1 MPALLFGGQNQN
13 KRPSGGSAWWVS
25 LVLIVLSVAL
35 ITLCVRM
42 DGGGVFSLVRGGVQT
57 VTKPIESACS
67 VLSTP
72 FDRLAGVGKDE
83 ELEQLRQENEQLRT
97 LVAELEEYR
106 QQDQRLTALITMSD
120 TYGLES
126 VSAQVTDITTGW
138 DRTATINKGSND
150 GIKVGQGVVSSCG
163 LYGQVESVTATTS
176 VVRLVNDADAST
188 AAMIQ
193 NSHARGIVKGA
204 YDGTLTLEYVS
215 VDTTVGEGDIV
226 ITSGQ
231 GGAYPRGLIIGS
243 VSNVETDSSRLY
255 YRITVE
261 PIYSID
267 DCLEVMVLTGN
278 ESTTQSLLNEELID
292 QITNAAS
299 SPELDVPAA
308 GASAAGDAGTAGDA
322 GAAGTNGES
331 GTGGTGDASGQQPT
345 SANTTRGQ
353 DAGAAS
359 DSGASGDTTSGGSDE

>member
-1 MPALLFGGQNQN
+1 MPGPLFGSQSQN
-13 KRPSGGSAWWVS
+13 KRAGGGGSLWWVS
-25 LVLIVLSVAL
+25 LILIVLSVAL
-35 ITLCVRM
+35 ITLYVRM

-57 VTKPIESACS
+57 VTKPIEAACS

-72 FDRLAGVGKDE
+72 FDRVSDMGRDE
-83 ELEQLRQENEQLRT
+83 ELEQLRRENEQLRT

-106 QQDQRLTALITMSD
+106 QQDQRLTALVTMSD

-126 VSAQVTDITTGW
+126 VSAQVVDVTTGW
-138 DRTATINKGSND
+138 DRTATINKGTND

-193 NSHARGIVKGA
+193 NSHARGIVRGA

-226 ITSGQ
+226 ISSGQ

-243 VSNVETDSSRLY
+243 VSNIETDSSRLY

-278 ESTTQSLLNEELID
+278 ESSTQSLLNEELIE
-292 QITNAAS
+292 QITNAAAS
-299 SPELDVPAA
+299 SELDVSE
-308 GASAAGDAGTAGDA
+308 SATVQQGQSGVGAGTAQG
-322 GAAGTNGES
+322 GASTDGSA
-331 GTGGTGDASGQQPT
+331 DASGQQGSTDANRT
-345 SANTTRGQ
+345 SDES
-353 DAGAAS
+353 DASPDAHSNS
-359 DSGASGDTTSGGSDE
+359 DSGGSDE

>member
-1 MPALLFGGQNQN
+1 MPGLSFGGQSQSR
-13 KRPSGGSAWWVS
+13 RPSGGGSLWWVS

-42 DGGGVFSLVRGGVQT
+42 EGGGVFSVIRGGVQT

-72 FDRLAGVGKDE
+72 FDHVSGMGRDE
-83 ELEQLRQENEQLRT
+83 ELESLRQENEQLRT

-120 TYGLES
+120 TYGLET

-176 VVRLVNDADAST
+176 VVRLVNDADSST

-231 GGAYPRGLIIGS
+231 GGAYPRGLIMGS
-243 VSNVETDSSRLY
+243 VSNIETDSSRLY

-278 ESTTQSLLNEELID
+278 ESSTESLLNEELIE

-299 SPELDVPAA
+299 SGELDVPASVTA
-308 GASAAGDAGTAGDA
+308 QQGQSDANADAAQGGSSTDGSADTSGQQGSADANRTSD
-322 GAAGTNGES
+322 E
-331 GTGGTGDASGQQPT
+331 GDAS
-345 SANTTRGQ
+345 S
-353 DAGAAS
+353 DAHS
-359 DSGASGDTTSGGSDE
+359 DSDSGGSDE